1 MIIVFREDIYPS
13 QNRTFARI
21 YPNIK
26 YAVEIIPFGKR
37 FTEDWQILLSALDY
51 IDIDKSMNRAQSICV
66 SDFRYWLKNDN
77 MKSIC

>member
-13 QNRTFARI
+13 QNQTFARI

-51 IDIDKSMNRAQSICV
+51 IDIDKSMTRTQSICV
-66 SDFRYWLKNDN
+66 QDFRKWLTHGT
-77 MKSIC
+77 MQILC

>member
-1 MIIVFREDIYPS
+1 MIIVFKEDIYTS

-37 FTEDWQILLSALDY
+37 FTEDWQILISALG
-51 IDIDKSMNRAQSICV
+51 DIDLGRSRQQSICV
-66 SDFRYWLKNDN
+66 SDFRYWLKNGN
-77 MKSIC
+77 MKIIC